1 MLPRFHIRKRLYG
14 HRHQSVDTKT
24 KIITAT
30 IGRFEKRRSSFEN
43 CAKLH
48 AQVLYQHT
56 RSDMLRIFTTD
67 SPGWHEF
74 RSNKNK
80 IEFLHHISYHC
91 HELNSVVVGL
101 HKTFTHY
108 EFESQRKNTKTRT
121 RFCFEKIRQR
131 EITAAEDLDITYSYG
146 SEYEND
152 KQRLFIEEGS
162 CQGTLIDTDHGTS
175 MVQVTACQK
184 VGKMHHVIFGESH
197 AVTFT
202 CQCHVR
208 LVTMHLS
215 VPNTS
220 FRAMFVYNQNCRS
233 TVNPIASSPTC
244 VNACYTSDV
253 SEKIHCTGEIERFR
267 VVNGSC
273 GIEFSFPSI
282 LGKANVYRPK
292 DKRRKVTFK
301 AYTELSSVV
310 MALQRIRDITGCE
323 YHGPIYMHMLVYES
337 KTGYGMDTSVGGFV
351 QAYLTSA
358 FRDTNMIFTSQMDEV
373 NVHCLVEWDNLW
385 VLFNFVFPHD
395 LVEASNADDMKKI
408 HLTMSITRLGTI
420 IFRISMSQKKNTT
433 KPVEY
438 SVTLQDKIITVIN
451 KLHFLISTYSM
462 P

>member
-1 MLPRFHIRKRLYG
+1 MLLPQLVVLKKDV
-14 HRHQSVDTKT
+14 SV
-24 KIITAT
+24 
-30 IGRFEKRRSSFEN
+30 FEN
-43 CAKLH
+43 CAVLH
-48 AQVLYQHT
+48 AQVSYQRVH
-56 RSDMLRIFTTD
+56 SNMLRIFTTD

-74 RSNKNK
+74 RSNKNR

-91 HELNSVVVGL
+91 HELNSVVVDL

-108 EFESQRKNTKTRT
+108 ELESGRKNTKTRT
-121 RFCFEKIRQR
+121 RFYFEKSGQC
-131 EITAAEDLDITYSYG
+131 EIAVAEDLEITYCYG

-162 CQGTLIDTDHGTS
+162 CQGTLFDTDHGTS

-184 VGKMHHVIFGESH
+184 VGKMHQVVLGESH
-197 AVTFT
+197 TVMFA

-233 TVNPIASSPTC
+233 MVNPIASSPTC

-253 SEKIHCTGEIERFR
+253 SEKIHSTGEIERFR
-267 VVNGSC
+267 VANGSC

-351 QAYLTSA
+351 QTFLTSA
-358 FRDTNMIFTSQMDEV
+358 FHGTNLVFTSQMDEV

-385 VLFNFVFPHD
+385 VLFNFVFPHELLD
-395 LVEASNADDMKKI
+395 ASNAEDMKKI
-408 HLTMSITRLGTI
+408 HLTVSITRLGTI
-420 IFRISMSQKKNTT
+420 IFRISMSQKKNNI

-438 SVTLQDKIITVIN
+438 SLTLQDTIIAVIN
-451 KLHFLISTYSM
+451 KLHNLISTYSV